1 MDEVGKLEAL
11 GLMVNFRGMEFITE
25 RECGL
30 GGKVGSSW
38 SQG

>member
-1 MDEVGKLEAL
+1 MDEVGKWENL
-11 GLMVNFRGMEFITE
+11 GLRVNFRSMEFITE